1 MNHPKHTEQAASEPN
16 KRIRTGILIGVI
28 ICAVLLLS
36 HIRAIMTGTVMML
49 NALAVYEIFRAAH
62 MLSERKLLWAMLI
75 ASVVV
80 SLLPLPEYGKVLTY
94 VFPLSALIFAHI
106 MRRCGRCILDVPL
119 RICGICIPV
128 MLLYKAIPSVRNLE
142 HGFFCL
148 LGAVLSGCITDI
160 FAYITG
166 KSIGKH
172 RLAPVLSPKK
182 TVEGSVGGIA
192 GTVVVLLILG
202 VVLEQADV
210 LQVNFFALTL
220 YAVTSSIVGQFGDLS
235 MSAVKRCLGV
245 KDYGTLFPG
254 HGGVLDRFDSLLF
267 IAPFTCLFCRHI
279 GPFFL

>member
-1 MNHPKHTEQAASEPN
+1 MSASSGEAN

-28 ICAVLLLS
+28 ICGVLLLS
-36 HIRAIMTGTVMML
+36 HVPAIMTGTVVIL
-49 NALAVYEIFRAAH
+49 NALAVFEIFQAAH
-62 MLSERKLLWAMLI
+62 MLSERKLLGAMLI
-75 ASVVV
+75 ASVII
-80 SLLPLPEYGKVLTY
+80 SLLPLPENGKVLAF

-106 MRRCGRCILDVPL
+106 MRRCGRCILDVPV
-119 RICGICIPV
+119 RICGICILV
-128 MLLYKAIPSVRNLE
+128 ILLFKAISSVRNLE

-172 RLAPVLSPKK
+172 KLCPVISPKK
-182 TVEGSVGGIA
+182 TVEGSIGGIV
-192 GTVVVLLILG
+192 GTVAVLLLLG
-202 VVLEQADV
+202 FALEQANIV
-210 LQVNFFALTL
+210 QVNFFPLTS
-220 YAVTSSIVGQFGDLS
+220 YAVLSSIVGQFGDLS

-245 KDYGTLFPG
+245 KDYGNLFPG
-254 HGGVLDRFDSLLF
+254 HGGILDRFDSLLF

>member
-1 MNHPKHTEQAASEPN
+1 MSTLSGEPN

-36 HIRAIMTGTVMML
+36 HIPAIMTGTVVIL
-49 NALAVYEIFRAAH
+49 NALAVFEIFQAAH
-62 MLSERKLLWAMLI
+62 MLSERKLLAGMLI

-80 SLLPLPEYGKVLTY
+80 SLLPVPEYGKVLAC

-119 RICGICIPV
+119 RICGVCSLV
-128 MLLYKAIPSVRNLE
+128 LLMFKAISSVRNLE

-166 KSIGKH
+166 KTLGKH
-172 RLAPVLSPKK
+172 KLCPVISPKK
-182 TVEGSVGGIA
+182 TMEGSVGGVI
-192 GTVVVLLILG
+192 GTVVFLLSIGLM
-202 VVLEQADV
+202 LEKADV
-210 LQVNFFALTL
+210 LQVNFTKLTL

-254 HGGVLDRFDSLLF
+254 HGGILDRFDSLLF
-267 IAPFTCLFCRHI
+267 IAPFTCLFCRYI
-279 GPFFL
+279 GSFFL

>member
-1 MNHPKHTEQAASEPN
+1 MSTSSGESN

-36 HIRAIMTGTVMML
+36 HIPAIMTGTVVIL
-49 NALAVYEIFRAAH
+49 NALAVFEIFQAAH
-62 MLSERKLLWAMLI
+62 MLSERKLLAGMLI

-80 SLLPLPEYGKVLTY
+80 SLLPVPEYGKVLAY

-119 RICGICIPV
+119 RICGICSLV
-128 MLLYKAIPSVRNLE
+128 LLMFKAIPSVRNLE

-148 LGAVLSGCITDI
+148 LVAVLSGCITDI

-166 KSIGKH
+166 KTLGKH
-172 RLAPVLSPKK
+172 KLCPVISPKK
-182 TVEGSVGGIA
+182 TVEGSVGGVI
-192 GTVVVLLILG
+192 GTIVVLLILG
-202 VVLEQADV
+202 LVLENADV
-210 LQVNFFALTL
+210 LKVNFIKLTL
-220 YAVTSSIVGQFGDLS
+220 YALTSSIVGQFGDLS

-267 IAPFTCLFCRHI
+267 IAPFTSLFCRHI

>member
-1 MNHPKHTEQAASEPN
+1 MSTSSGESN

-36 HIRAIMTGTVMML
+36 HIPAIMTGTVVIL
-49 NALAVYEIFRAAH
+49 NALAVSEIFQAAH
-62 MLSERKLLWAMLI
+62 MLSERKLLAGMLI

-80 SLLPLPEYGKVLTY
+80 SLLPVPEYGKVLAY

-119 RICGICIPV
+119 RICGICSLV
-128 MLLYKAIPSVRNLE
+128 LLMFKAIPSVRNLE

-148 LGAVLSGCITDI
+148 LVAVLSGCITDI

-166 KSIGKH
+166 KTLGKH
-172 RLAPVLSPKK
+172 KLCPVISPKK
-182 TVEGSVGGIA
+182 TVEGSVGGVI
-192 GTVVVLLILG
+192 GTIVVLLILG
-202 VVLEQADV
+202 LVLENADV
-210 LQVNFFALTL
+210 LQVNFIKLTL

-254 HGGVLDRFDSLLF
+254 HGGVLDRFDSLLY